1 MWAIRYRDIEYPTDL
16 EAEEDRHI
24 DIGALLGQTGGSYDR
39 VAKKDLDGRDDA
51 PFFRGSSKG
60 MNFAFRIIII

>member
-24 DIGALLGQTGGSYDR
+24 DIGALPRGKGEGGGEEGSR
-39 VAKKDLDGRDDA
+39 MSEMMLSFVARQ
-51 PFFRGSSKG
+51 KG
-60 MNFAFRIIII
+60 